1 MTFSLAHCSPVAL
14 VMNINQERR
23 DGGDNS
29 SQVCGEVIEGTVSS
43 DQKTGRCHEEHLK
56 CLWAEQCQGP
66 RQQDEWTNLAWD
78 GHQTLERV

>member
-1 MTFSLAHCSPVAL
+1 MTISLAHCSPVAL

-43 DQKTGRCHEEHLK
+43 D
-56 CLWAEQCQGP
+56 
-66 RQQDEWTNLAWD
+66 
-78 GHQTLERV
+78 